1 MEVTREFLRIFTAI
15 IGGLVLASYVWGI
28 SRLPQAND
36 LWCGVSGN
44 LQKFSIVFMFVSA
57 L

>member
-1 MEVTREFLRIFTAI
+1 MEVTREFLRIFTAV

-36 LWCGVSGN
+36 LWGGVSGN
-44 LQKFSIVFMFVSA
+44 LQNQAVNNH
-57 L
+57 